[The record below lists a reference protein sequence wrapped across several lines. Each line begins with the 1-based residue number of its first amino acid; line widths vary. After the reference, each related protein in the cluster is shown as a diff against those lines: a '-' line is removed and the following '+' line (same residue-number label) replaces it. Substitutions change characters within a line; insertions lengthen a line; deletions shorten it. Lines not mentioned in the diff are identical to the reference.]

1 MKRLLTTSNYHEFL
15 VLPDEFPDSAVMM
28 LLGGRHIVKQEW
40 DDSIK
45 GYKFVIPEY
54 SSTRSEQKFE
64 LKVVPDLEVPRPDCQ
79 DPKDVAIQEMQ
90 ERINELEAML
100 RRRK

>member
-1 MKRLLTTSNYHEFL
+1 MKRLLTSSNYYEYI

-28 LLGGRHIVKQEW
+28 LLGARHFVKQEW
-40 DDSIK
+40 DESIK
-45 GYKFVIPEY
+45 GYRFVLPADN
-54 SSTRSEQKFE
+54 SSAPRFE

-90 ERINELEAML
+90 ERITELEAML

>member
-1 MKRLLTTSNYHEFL
+1 MKRLISTGGYNEFL

-28 LLGGRHIVKQEW
+28 LLGGRYIVKQQW
-40 DDSIK
+40 ATDI
-45 GYKFVIPEY
+45 GYQFVPAEDTE
-54 SSTRSEQKFE
+54 SRSRFE

-90 ERINELEAML
+90 ERINELETML
-100 RRRK
+100 KRRK

>member
-1 MKRLLTTSNYHEFL
+1 MKRLLSSPNYYEFV

-28 LLGGRHIVKQEW
+28 LLGARHFVKQEW
-40 DDSIK
+40 DESVK
-45 GYKFVIPEY
+45 GYRFVLPDNT
-54 SSTRSEQKFE
+54 SAPRFE